1 MRTEDKKML
10 LSLWKVISDPKYY
23 ELREYSNK
31 LIEFLQRIEKEECGC
46 TKDIWQQNNNTPVL
60 NSNGEWVNPN
70 QDYTNYTYSTTT
82 ITNDE
87 WQKSVRYLY

>member
-1 MRTEDKKML
+1 MKRKQEDKNML

-31 LIEFLQRIEKEECGC
+31 LIEFLQRVEKEECLC
-46 TKDIWQQNNNTPVL
+46 NNNADNQQSVL
-60 NSNGEWVNPN
+60 VPNGVDWVKPNSNPQYV
-70 QDYTNYTYSTTT
+70 YSTT

-87 WQKSVRYLY
+87 WQKSVRYI